1 MIFISQKKN
10 KQILGNCVVNFDL
23 QELFSILKSSKSI

>member
-10 KQILGNCVVNFDL
+10 KEILGNCVVNLDL
-23 QELFSILKSSKSI
+23 QEFDSILKSSKSI

>member
-10 KQILGNCVVNFDL
+10 KQILRNCVVNFDL
-23 QELFSILKSSKSI
+23 QEFYSILKSSISI

>member
-1 MIFISQKKN
+1 MIFISQKEN

-23 QELFSILKSSKSI
+23 QEFYFILKSSKSI